1 MRTDIKIAMLKCDM
15 SLKGLTAKEDFNSL
29 SQIQGMLNTWITQDK
44 LVKVDSQPISGT
56 LVLFKIILKKD

>member
-1 MRTDIKIAMLKCDM
+1 MRTDIKITMLKCDM
-15 SLKGLTAKEDFNSL
+15 SLKGTTSNEDFNSL

>member
-15 SLKGLTAKEDFNSL
+15 SLKGLTTKDDVNSL

-44 LVKVDSQPISGT
+44 LVKVDSQPISGS